1 MKCKTCQY
9 CQQSSYEIKGEQ
21 VNAACCALSNYV
33 VKADKEHNCSLH
45 NKDLS
50 EYDICYNCKYY
61 GGGGDWGLF
70 CSHKGMY
77 HHLGKFSDDPCDYYE
92 KKN

>member
-50 EYDICYNCKYY
+50 EYDI
-61 GGGGDWGLF
+61 
-70 CSHKGMY
+70 
-77 HHLGKFSDDPCDYYE
+77 
-92 KKN
+92 